1 MSVDASLLAS
11 LEGPDPVTMLAKA
24 VEENPD
30 DFDSW
35 TKLLGNMD
43 TQVTFAIWIIIDR
56 V

>member
-11 LEGPDPVTMLAKA
+11 LEGPDPVAMLTKA

-43 TQVTFAIWIIIDR
+43 NQVAFASEA
-56 V
+56 